1 MLERKKATRK
11 KNTKIRV
18 VVHINPY
25 VMIKKPTARKICS
38 GGRDE
43 DGYFSFTIIFLV
55 IFDGHWLIRS
65 VASSYFICVS
75 LFSVSHTKKNCIFDA
90 VSFLALPKLSFVN
103 L

>member
-43 DGYFSFTIIFLV
+43 VGYFSFTIIFLV

-65 VASSYFICVS
+65 VASSYIICVS
-75 LFSVSHTKKNCIFDA
+75 LFLFHPKKNCIFDV

>member
-1 MLERKKATRK
+1 MLERKKAK
-11 KNTKIRV
+11 KTKIRV

-43 DGYFSFTIIFLV
+43 VGYFSFTIIFLV

-65 VASSYFICVS
+65 VASSYIICVS
-75 LFSVSHTKKNCIFDA
+75 LFLFHPKKNCIFDA